1 MEMRDDVGEAS
12 LDGWGV
18 NWNAWERGRDST
30 GSWGGDGVTRLYLG
44 RHSASSAVG
53 LRRVECPIPR
63 ANF

>member
-1 MEMRDDVGEAS
+1 MR
-12 LDGWGV
+12 
-18 NWNAWERGRDST
+18 
-30 GSWGGDGVTRLYLG
+30 GSEVATAQGPGGGDGVTRLYLG